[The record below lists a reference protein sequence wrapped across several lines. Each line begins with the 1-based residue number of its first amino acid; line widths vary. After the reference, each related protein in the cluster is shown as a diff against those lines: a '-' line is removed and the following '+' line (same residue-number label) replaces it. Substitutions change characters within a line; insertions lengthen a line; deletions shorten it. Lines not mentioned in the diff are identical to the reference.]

1 MTGRRYAVVGKSG
14 HMMKR
19 LSSLIVAVL
28 CVAGCAAIKSMHSY
42 HRNTNP
48 YAQPIFY
55 TRYLNPSSPLD
66 AAIQRDIDA
75 LRVDPNNARLHN
87 ELGQYLA
94 QRGFPKDAEKEF
106 ERAVD
111 SDSRFWPAWYN
122 LGLTRAARG
131 DDVGARFAFN
141 RTLHYKPGHS
151 QALFQE
157 GLMAESRG
165 DNETAIEMYAKAIS
179 INHQLLDVKTNPRVL
194 DSKLIHLAL
203 LRAYSKEHSR
213 EAVMFQ
219 ATPPTY
225 GARSVPAA
233 EPAAPSPQAP
243 ADKIVTPAPP
253 ITNPATQTAPP
264 NPRP

>member
-1 MTGRRYAVVGKSG
+1 MRIAIAASSFCASNDARPERVSLPRHATGPLRHLRIAESVSRRE
-14 HMMKR
+14 R
-19 LSSLIVAVL
+19 LA
-28 CVAGCAAIKSMHSY
+28 KK
-42 HRNTNP
+42 
-48 YAQPIFY
+48 QPF
-55 TRYLNPSSPLD
+55 
-66 AAIQRDIDA
+66 A
-75 LRVDPNNARLHN
+75 
-87 ELGQYLA
+87 
-94 QRGFPKDAEKEF
+94 
-106 ERAVD
+106 
-111 SDSRFWPAWYN
+111 DSRFWPAWYN

-203 LRAYSKEHSR
+203 LRAYPKEHSR

-233 EPAAPSPQAP
+233 ERAAPSPQAP